1 VVTTRWPATNSMA
14 SLRPMGRE
22 RWWVLAFLVPTL
34 LGLILGTF
42 GSIFATIG
50 ISFTDWDL
58 LSPPVAAGFSNYAD
72 LPADRLF
79 MKSLWNTLAFSALY
93 VPLTVVLSLAVAMGL
108 NRRLVGISLFRAA
121 FFLPTISSPTAVGLL
136 WTWIYAQ
143 DKGALNELITT
154 MGGDP
159 VMWLGPKMALY
170 SIVAVNIWGA
180 IGGGMIIF
188 LAGLQAIPRDYY
200 EVARLDGATM
210 WQRLRYI
217 TLPALVPSIFFQS
230 VLTTINAFQAF
241 DYIYILTRTGN
252 GNSTMPTL
260 VFSIYRSG
268 FRFFRMGDAAAQA
281 VVLTAII
288 FAMTLVYFRLQKRW
302 GEQA

>member
-1 VVTTRWPATNSMA
+1 MA

-22 RWWVLAFLVPTL
+22 RWWVLAFLAPTL
-34 LGLILGTF
+34 LGLVLGTF

-58 LSPPVAAGFSNYAD
+58 LGPAVPAGFSNYAD
-72 LPADRLF
+72 LPNDRLF

-93 VPLTVVLSLAVAMGL
+93 VPLTVVLSLVVAMGL
-108 NRRLVGISLFRAA
+108 NRRLPGISLFRAA

-136 WTWIYAQ
+136 WTWIYAEDQ
-143 DKGALNELITT
+143 GALNEMITA

-159 VMWLGPKMALY
+159 VLWLGPKMALY
-170 SIVAVNIWGA
+170 SIVVVNVWGA

-210 WQRLRYI
+210 WQRLQYI

-241 DYIYILTRTGN
+241 DYIYILTRIGN

-288 FAMTLVYFRLQKRW
+288 FVMTLVYFRVQMRW

>member
-1 VVTTRWPATNSMA
+1 MGR
-14 SLRPMGRE
+14 LRPLGAE
-22 RWWVLAFLVPTL
+22 RWWVLAFLLPSLV
-34 LGLILGTF
+34 GLVLGTF

-58 LSPPVAAGFSNYAD
+58 LSPAIPAGISNYAG
-72 LPADRLF
+72 LPDDRLF
-79 MKSLWNTLAFSALY
+79 MKSLVNTLAFSGLY

-108 NRRLVGISLFRAA
+108 NRNTPGISLFRTA
-121 FFLPTISSPTAVGLL
+121 FFLPTVSSPTAVGLL
-136 WTWIYAQ
+136 WTWIYAE
-143 DKGALNELITT
+143 DHGALNAMITAL
-154 MGGDP
+154 GGDP
-159 VMWLGPKMALY
+159 VSWLGPKVALY
-170 SIVAVNIWGA
+170 SIVIVNVWGA

-188 LAGLQAIPRDYY
+188 LAGLQAIPKEYY
-200 EVARLDGATM
+200 EVARLDGATA
-210 WQRLRYI
+210 WQRLRFV
-217 TLPALVPSIFFQS
+217 TLPALAPSMFFQT

-281 VVLTAII
+281 VVLTAMI
-288 FAMTLVYFRLQKRW
+288 FVLTAVYFHLQRRW
-302 GEQA
+302 GEPP

>member
-1 VVTTRWPATNSMA
+1 MGN
-14 SLRPMGRE
+14 LRPMGME
-22 RWWVLAFLVPTL
+22 RWWVLAFLAPTL
-34 LGLILGTF
+34 IGLVLGTF

-58 LSPPVAAGFSNYAD
+58 LSPATSAGISNYVD
-72 LPADRLF
+72 LPGDRLF

-93 VPLTVVLSLAVAMGL
+93 VPLTVVLSLVVAMGL
-108 NRRLVGISLFRAA
+108 NRPIFGIGLFRTA
-121 FFLPTISSPTAVGLL
+121 FFLPTVSSPTAVGLL
-136 WTWIYAQ
+136 WTWIYAE
-143 DKGALNELITT
+143 DHGALNQMIIAV
-154 MGGDP
+154 GGDP
-159 VMWLGPKMALY
+159 VSWLGPKVALY
-170 SIVAVNIWGA
+170 SIVIVNVWGA

-200 EVARLDGATM
+200 EVAKLDGATV
-210 WQRLRYI
+210 WQRLRYV
-217 TLPALVPSIFFQS
+217 TLPALAPSIFFQT

-241 DYIYILTRTGN
+241 DYIYILTRIGN

-260 VFSIYRSG
+260 VFSIYRNG

-288 FAMTLVYFRLQKRW
+288 FGLTLIYFQLQKRW
-302 GEQA
+302 GEQV

>member
-1 VVTTRWPATNSMA
+1 
-14 SLRPMGRE
+14 MGRE
-22 RWWVLAFLVPTL
+22 RWWVLAFLAPTL
-34 LGLILGTF
+34 LGLVLGTF

-58 LSPPVAAGFSNYAD
+58 LGPAVPAGFSNYAD
-72 LPADRLF
+72 LPNDRLF

-93 VPLTVVLSLAVAMGL
+93 VPLTVVLSLVVAMGL
-108 NRRLVGISLFRAA
+108 NRRLPGISLFRAA

-136 WTWIYAQ
+136 WTWIYAEDQ
-143 DKGALNELITT
+143 GALNDMITAL
-154 MGGDP
+154 GGDP
-159 VMWLGPKMALY
+159 VLWLGPKMALY
-170 SIVAVNIWGA
+170 SVVIVNVWGA

-241 DYIYILTRTGN
+241 DYIYILTRIGN

-281 VVLTAII
+281 IVLTAII
-288 FAMTLVYFRLQKRW
+288 FVMTLIYFRLQKRW